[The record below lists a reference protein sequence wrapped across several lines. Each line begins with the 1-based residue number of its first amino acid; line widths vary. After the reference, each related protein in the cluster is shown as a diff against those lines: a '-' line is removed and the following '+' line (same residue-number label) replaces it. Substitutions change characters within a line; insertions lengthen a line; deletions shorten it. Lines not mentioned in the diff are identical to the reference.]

1 MKKSQEIIVPTSSAD
16 LEVIRNE
23 LKSASEI
30 LQRIELEKEK
40 IKDIV
45 SGLSETF
52 NLPNRLVAKMVTTF
66 HKANIEEIVEDADNL
81 SSILEAIG
89 IEK

>member
-1 MKKSQEIIVPTSSAD
+1 MKKQQDIIIPTSPKD
-16 LEVIRNE
+16 LEVIKGE
-23 LKSASEI
+23 LEAASEI

-52 NLPNRLVAKMVTTF
+52 NLPKRLVTKMVSTF
-66 HKANIEEIVEDADNL
+66 HKANIEEVVEDADNL
-81 SSILEAIG
+81 SGILEAIG
-89 IEK
+89 KE